1 MQLFLFLS
9 AGGNQVALNLTA
21 LGLGRYLPCSI
32 LSRKPYVLA
41 AYDYDFLDCLDAFE
55 QVLPRNQMVTL
66 LIQLGWQCQTANTAK
81 KLVKGLRAARERLPQ
96 IGRILMLA
104 NEPEEVT
111 ALSAQGEEAVFCHQ
125 NAFLDER
132 RYPVLPFVRKRYDA
146 IYVARI
152 TPFKRHALLSEMSKV
167 RLIGTFSENERTYAE
182 SILQNREHVRWSNWY
197 PAHLIA
203 IPMNQARCGLCL
215 SAEEGAMFVSA
226 EYLLCGLPVVNTPN
240 IGGRDLV
247 MPDFAVKRV
256 AAETSA
262 VADAVRQWQVAA
274 PPAADIRE
282 ATLSLM
288 RPHRRKLL
296 EILQEIGVA
305 EELCEKYARR
315 FPHKLGLRC
324 SRSPLQNLAIGL
336 PRPDKQEGAGCRV
349 QGAGVEE

>member
-1 MQLFLFLS
+1 M
-9 AGGNQVALNLTA
+9 LNLTA

-32 LSRKPYVLA
+32 LSQKPYVLV
-41 AYDYDFLDCLDAFE
+41 AYDYDFLNCLDAFE
-55 QVLPRNQMVTL
+55 QVLPRDQMVTL
-66 LIQLGWQCQTANTAK
+66 LIQLGWQCQTADAAEKLAK
-81 KLVKGLRAARERLPQ
+81 GFRAARERLPQ
-96 IGRILMLA
+96 IERILMLA
-104 NEPEEVT
+104 NEPEEVA
-111 ALSAQGEEAVFCHQ
+111 ALSAQGAEVVFCHQ
-125 NAFLDER
+125 NAFLDEQ
-132 RYPVLPFVRKRYDA
+132 RYPVLPFVRKRHDA

-152 TPFKRHALLSEMSKV
+152 TPFKRHALLSEVSKL
-167 RLIGTFSENERTYAE
+167 RLIGIFAEYDRTYAE
-182 SILQNREHVRWSNWY
+182 PILQSLEHVHWSKRY
-197 PAHLIA
+197 PSRLIA

-256 AAETSA
+256 AAEASA
-262 VADAVRQWQVAA
+262 VADAVRQWQGAA

-288 RPHRRKLL
+288 RPHRHKLL
-296 EILQEIGVA
+296 EILQGIGVS

-315 FPHKLGLRC
+315 FPHKLGLRYGW
-324 SRSPLQNLAIGL
+324 SPLRNLTLGL
-336 PRPDKQEGAGCRV
+336 PWPDKQEGARDRG

>member
-1 MQLFLFLS
+1 LYFIIRDRSVTFSVLP
-9 AGGNQVALNLTA
+9 AGGNQVMLNLAA
-21 LGLGRYLPCSI
+21 LGMGRYLPCSI
-32 LSRKPYVLA
+32 LSRNPYVLA
-41 AYDYDFLDCLDAFE
+41 AYERDFLNHLDAFE
-55 QVLPRNQMVTL
+55 QVLPRDQLVTL
-66 LIQLGWQCQTANTAK
+66 LIQLGWQCQTANAAE
-81 KLVKGLRAARERLPQ
+81 KLVKEFRAARERLPQ

-111 ALSAQGEEAVFCHQ
+111 ALSTHGAEVVLCHQ

-132 RYPVLPFVRKRYDA
+132 RYPVLPFVRKRHEA

-152 TPFKRHALLSEMSKV
+152 TPFKRHALLSEVPNV

-182 SILQNREHVRWSNWY
+182 SILQSLEDVRWSNWY
-197 PAHLIA
+197 PSRLIA
-203 IPMNQARCGLCL
+203 FPMNQARCGLCL

-256 AAETSA
+256 AAEASA
-262 VADAVRQWQVAA
+262 VADAVRQWQAA
-274 PPAADIRE
+274 ALPAADIRE

-288 RPHRRKLL
+288 RPHRHKLL
-296 EILQEIGVA
+296 ELLREIGVS
-305 EELCEKYARR
+305 EELCKKYARR

-324 SRSPLQNLAIGL
+324 GRSPFRNLTLGL
-336 PRPDKQEGAGCRV
+336 PWPER